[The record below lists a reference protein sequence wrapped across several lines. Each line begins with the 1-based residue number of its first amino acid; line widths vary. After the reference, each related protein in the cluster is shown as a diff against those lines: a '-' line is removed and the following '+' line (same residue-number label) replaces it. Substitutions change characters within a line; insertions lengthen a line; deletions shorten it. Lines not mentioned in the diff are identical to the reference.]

1 MCLSLTLLFNAYSEI
16 NTQEGKPKM
25 PTEQREQ
32 LISLLII
39 WTGWNE
45 SVFENMT
52 DREVA
57 EHYDRYVGE

>member
-1 MCLSLTLLFNAYSEI
+1 MATKKI
-16 NTQEGKPKM
+16 IRITIIKRRRDIQM

-57 EHYDRYVGE
+57 EHYDRYVGD